1 MKLTTTAA
9 IKTAATPTIR
19 YGRLRSAV
27 SAMNVFISIRC
38 SCGTIGCSDELLAG
52 LDVDGHADR
61 VGEDDDPI
69 ARGRGEPEGPLN
81 NSLEVLHLA
90 HLEQAGISGLEVH
103 RPAVR
108 GMRVRA
114 VNGDEDAVLAQ
125 QLHGVPTRRA
135 RECRVGLWTNLDAA
149 RLSVLELDR
158 HAVIPRVGADP
169 DGVDVCQ
176 RRRRLR
182 RAKRRRIRADEWLRR
197 SGRAWIGRRSR
208 RRGRG

>member
-9 IKTAATPTIR
+9 IKTAATPMIR

-52 LDVDGHADR
+52 LDVDGYADR

-81 NSLEVLHLA
+81 DTFEVLHLA
-90 HLEQAGISGLEVH
+90 NFQQPRITGLGIH

-125 QLHGVPTRRA
+125 ELHGVAARRA
-135 RECRVGLWTNLDAA
+135 R
-149 RLSVLELDR
+149 
-158 HAVIPRVGADP
+158 
-169 DGVDVCQ
+169 
-176 RRRRLR
+176 
-182 RAKRRRIRADEWLRR
+182 K
-197 SGRAWIGRRSR
+197 
-208 RRGRG
+208 